1 MGLFLSWCPP
11 GNVQVHHQASRTLGN
26 GSNGV
31 NKSILTV
38 LLSMSA
44 RVTPVNHCCDAAYLV
59 LRLYSDCCGCHHE
72 GERTD

>member
-44 RVTPVNHCCDAAYLV
+44 R
-59 LRLYSDCCGCHHE
+59 SDT
-72 GERTD
+72 RQSLL